1 MEDKR
6 KTITLDDIK
15 TYLLKDEKKNLIGIP
30 LGTIIICLIWIA
42 ASLLFKVLIW
52 DILTAITFLLGMI
65 GTTFSIINIKKI
77 KNNTYF
83 VITTDVLVNKVKGM
97 SNGTWPGGIA
107 VNRLFFKCNTYDI
120 LLGYEFRNDERYDL
134 YDMDYQATFD
144 TAFIGDTFTLIE
156 IKKKVVLAFNNKLF
170 NVIID

>member
-42 ASLLFKVLIW
+42 ASLLFKVLIC

-83 VITTDVLVNKVKGM
+83 AITTDVLVNKVEHISDGVWP
-97 SNGTWPGGIA
+97 NGLV
-107 VNRLFFKCNTYDI
+107 VNRLFFKYNTYDI
-120 LLGYEFRNDERYDL
+120 LTGTLYYDDL
-134 YDMDYQATFD
+134 YDMDIQAVFD
-144 TAFIGDTFTLIE
+144 TAFVGDTFTLVE
-156 IKKKVVLAFNNKLF
+156 TKKKVVLVFNNKLF
-170 NVIID
+170 DVKID